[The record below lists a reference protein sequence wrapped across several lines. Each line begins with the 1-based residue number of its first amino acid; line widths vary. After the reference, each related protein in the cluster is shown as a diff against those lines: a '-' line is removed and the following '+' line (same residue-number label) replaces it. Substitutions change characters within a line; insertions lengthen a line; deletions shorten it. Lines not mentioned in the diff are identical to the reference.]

1 VLDDLQVTEVAKGPT
16 QTDWAYAAGFVDG
29 EGCIAVVRSFVAAR
43 KRYYYGVHIVVAN
56 RDRAVLEWMQSLWGG
71 WVVAFSRGQENSRQ
85 AWHWRCPTGISAKP
99 FLHGIQPWLRVK
111 PAQCTNALAMI
122 ELMTR
127 SRGTLGPYKMPPEW
141 IEEQENLYWIQRKLN
156 HRGNAEFVNKR
167 CTRRA
172 ESNASESTPRPW
184 GFDSDNLRLSLL
196 SRD

>member
-1 VLDDLQVTEVAKGPT
+1 MPVLDDLLVTEVAKGPT

-56 RDRAVLEWMQSLWGG
+56 RDRAVL
-71 WVVAFSRGQENSRQ
+71 V
-85 AWHWRCPTGISAKP
+85 
-99 FLHGIQPWLRVK
+99 
-111 PAQCTNALAMI
+111 I

-156 HRGNAEFVNKR
+156 HRGNADFVKQAMHSPRRIKR
-167 CTRRA
+167 EREHAATL
-172 ESNASESTPRPW
+172 
-184 GFDSDNLRLSLL
+184 GI
-196 SRD
+196 